1 MEPCKLKIT
10 INNEVYEYNIVDI
23 DSFNNIRTSPW
34 VNGKDIIREDLFSY
48 CGKPIFSDKLVID
61 YSLEESIG
69 FFSSHTELEICFDFN
84 FMSDDIVNIKFTY
97 GKEVITSEILYSDIY
112 YTLSKYG
119 KGNMWLVH
127 DGVLHT
133 YSCEYYVLDADP
145 NKDIMVQYRKIFGE
159 NGNGKVTVGN
169 LHITCML

>member
-84 FMSDDIVNIKFTY
+84 FMSDDIVNI
-97 GKEVITSEILYSDIY
+97 VPIY
-112 YTLSKYG
+112 LCVSNTK
-119 KGNMWLVH
+119 
-127 DGVLHT
+127 
-133 YSCEYYVLDADP
+133 
-145 NKDIMVQYRKIFGE
+145 
-159 NGNGKVTVGN
+159 TV
-169 LHITCML
+169 